1 MPVPLALLQ
10 MGLGLAGA
18 GVQYFGQQKQLKGQ
32 QADAAAALERERAAS
47 AEARAGLEGTNYDV
61 AQSYRT
67 MLDRSR
73 QDPVADALR
82 AQQQRREASNVSAL
96 QSGGARALIG
106 GLGSVT
112 QQSADAMSNI
122 EADSF
127 SRQQAAL
134 QTYGA
139 QEQAAQDANIQKQLG
154 LYEFD
159 YGRAIGR
166 GDEAETKLADVTAA
180 RQNLGRDTLSG
191 LLGMAGQTVGSGLMQ
206 HSSDFYLFGRNN
218 PNSPNYRGI
227 TEDQYAAVQPQS
239 NIDFGSGSL
248 TPGFLNQLGG
258 MAGPGF
264 DYSMM
269 YNTPPSGPPY
279 AGSGEKG
286 MITPGEF
293 SHDTNPIHMVKD
305 GAKVGELTG
314 GEVVLNPKQEKK
326 VAAESPY
333 FRALLKKFK
342 EDAKKRKK

>member
-1 MPVPLALLQ
+1 

-32 QADAAAALERERAAS
+32 QADAAAALEREREAS
-47 AEARAGLEGTNYDV
+47 AAARAGLEGTNYDV

-67 MLDRSR
+67 MLDRSQ

-106 GLGSVT
+106 GLGNVT

-127 SRQQAAL
+127 QRQQAAL
-134 QTYGA
+134 QTFGA
-139 QEQAAQDANIQKQLG
+139 QQQAAQDANTQKQLG

-180 RQNLGRDTLSG
+180 RQNLRRDTLSG

-206 HSSDFYLFGRNN
+206 NSDMLSFGR
-218 PNSPNYRGI
+218 PQDMTTMNSINLG
-227 TEDQYAAVQPQS
+227 QNAAGG
-239 NIDFGSGSL
+239 NTGGLAGFGAMS
-248 TPGFLNQLGG
+248 
-258 MAGPGF
+258 GPGA
-264 DYSMM
+264 DQLQNLLNMYSGG
-269 YNTPPSGPPY
+269 NTG
-279 AGSGEKG
+279 GLITGEKG

-293 SHDTNPIHMVKD
+293 SHETNPIDMIAD
-305 GAKVGELTG
+305 GEKVGELTG
-314 GEVVLNPKQEKK
+314 GEVVLNPDQEKA
-326 VAAESPY
+326 VAKESPY

-342 EDAKKRKK
+342 ADAKKRKK

>member
-1 MPVPLALLQ
+1 

-32 QADAAAALERERAAS
+32 QADAAAALEREREAS
-47 AEARAGLEGTNYDV
+47 AAARAGLEGTNYDV

-67 MLDRSR
+67 MLDRSQ

-106 GLGSVT
+106 GLGNVT

-127 SRQQAAL
+127 QRQQAAL
-134 QTYGA
+134 QTFGA
-139 QEQAAQDANIQKQLG
+139 QQQRAQDANIQKQLG

-180 RQNLGRDTLSG
+180 RQNLRRDTLSG
-191 LLGMAGQTVGSGLMQ
+191 LLGMAGQTVGSGIMQ
-206 HSSDFYLFGRNN
+206 NSPDFYLFGRNN
-218 PNSPNYRGI
+218 PNSPNYAGV
-227 TEDQYAAVQPQS
+227 TEEQYQAVSPQS

-248 TPGFLNQLGG
+248 TGGFLNQLSG

-264 DYSMM
+264 DFSMM
-269 YNTPPSGPPY
+269 YNNTDTSGPPY
-279 AGSGEKG
+279 AGGGEKG

-293 SHDTNPIHMVKD
+293 SHETNPIDMIAD
-305 GAKVGELTG
+305 GKKVGELTG
-314 GEVVLNPKQEKK
+314 GEVVLNPDQEKA
-326 VAAESPY
+326 VAKESPY

-342 EDAKKRKK
+342 ADAKKRKK

>member
-1 MPVPLALLQ
+1 

-18 GVQYFGQQKQLKGQ
+18 GVQYFGQQRQLKDQQGQ
-32 QADAAAALERERAAS
+32 AQSALERERAAQ

-67 MLDRSR
+67 MLDRSQ

-106 GLGSVT
+106 GLGNVT

-127 SRQQAAL
+127 QRQQAAL
-134 QTYGA
+134 QMFGA
-139 QEQAAQDANIQKQLG
+139 QQQRAQDANTQKQLG

-159 YGRAIGR
+159 YGRSIGR

-191 LLGMAGQTVGSGLMQ
+191 LLGMAGQTVGAGLFQNSDMLSFRRPQDMTTMNSINLGQNAAGGNTDGLAGFGAMSGPGADQLQNLLNMYSGGNTGGLMM
-206 HSSDFYLFGRNN
+206 GNN
-218 PNSPNYRGI
+218 ES
-227 TEDQYAAVQPQS
+227 
-239 NIDFGSGSL
+239 
-248 TPGFLNQLGG
+248 GG
-258 MAGPGF
+258 MI
-264 DYSMM
+264 S
-269 YNTPPSGPPY
+269 
-279 AGSGEKG
+279 
-286 MITPGEF
+286 PGEF
-293 SHDTNPIHMVKD
+293 SHETNPIDMIKD

-314 GEVVLNPKQEKK
+314 GEVILNPKQEKA
-326 VAAESPY
+326 VAKESPY

-342 EDAKKRKK
+342 ADAKKRKK

>member
-18 GVQYFGQQKQLKGQ
+18 GVQYFGQQRQLKGQ
-32 QADAAAALERERAAS
+32 QEDAAAALERERAAS
-47 AEARAGLEGTNYDV
+47 AQARAGLEGTNYDV

-82 AQQQRREASNVSAL
+82 AQQQRREASNVGAL
-96 QSGGARALIG
+96 KAGGAKALIG

-139 QEQAAQDANIQKQLG
+139 QEQAAQDANTQKQLG

-191 LLGMAGQTVGSGLMQ
+191 LLGMAGQTLGSGLFQ
-206 HSSDFYLFGRNN
+206 HSDMLSMNAPTDMTPMQSINVG
-218 PNSPNYRGI
+218 
-227 TEDQYAAVQPQS
+227 DAAAGG
-239 NIDFGSGSL
+239 NTGGLAGFGSMS
-248 TPGFLNQLGG
+248 
-258 MAGPGF
+258 GPGAGELQ
-264 DYSMM
+264 YLINQYQTASG
-269 YNTPPSGPPY
+269 YGGGGNTG
-279 AGSGEKG
+279 GLITGEKG

-293 SHDTNPIHMVKD
+293 SHDTNPIHMMKD

>member
-191 LLGMAGQTVGSGLMQ
+191 LLGMAGQTVGSGLFQ
-206 HSSDFYLFGRNN
+206 HSDMLSFRRPGAAPQMMDPLQAGQVQSFGN
-218 PNSPNYRGI
+218 
-227 TEDQYAAVQPQS
+227 
-239 NIDFGSGSL
+239 
-248 TPGFLNQLGG
+248 TPGAIDALQNTGTNLYEYQQIPPITGYGG
-258 MAGPGF
+258 GP
-264 DYSMM
+264 
-269 YNTPPSGPPY
+269 NTG
-279 AGSGEKG
+279 GLITGEKG

-293 SHDTNPIHMVKD
+293 SHDTNPIHMMKD